1 MNQQNPNPR
10 NRRGLMRRLLPGGAL
25 LLGTCMSS
33 AAQVQF
39 DEHTLCPAAVRAF
52 DRKESPA
59 IREFLRFVQNVFD
72 ELDARYAEKGPPAL
86 GAKLTDKSVEE
97 ITIVSYCRQHPTAT
111 IYEEAAQA
119 YRGMRALRTP
129 LGSEGAEAPVPKQQ
143 LNEGTSR
150 FRQ

>member
-52 DRKESPA
+52 DRKDSPA

-72 ELDARYAEKGPPAL
+72 ELDARYAEKGAPAL

>member
-1 MNQQNPNPR
+1 
-10 NRRGLMRRLLPGGAL
+10 MRRLLPGGAL

-52 DRKESPA
+52 DRKDSPA

-72 ELDARYAEKGPPAL
+72 ELDARYAEKGAPAL

>member
-52 DRKESPA
+52 DRKDLPA

-72 ELDARYAEKGPPAL
+72 ELDARYAEKGAPAL